1 MGLIN
6 ETEIKKDRMNQIL
19 SKGKEF
25 KVVAFKNG
33 EILLEKKP
41 ASIEVI
47 GNTLKILGLPRIDIT
62 DSEFDFDEFC
72 QKITIKPEGM
82 EYHEILICGN

>member
-6 ETEIKKDRMNQIL
+6 ETEIKKDRMQQIL
-19 SKGKEF
+19 SKRKEF
-25 KVVAFKNG
+25 KVVACKNG
-33 EILLEKKP
+33 ETLLEKES

-47 GNTLKILGLPRIDIT
+47 GNTLKIVGLPRINIT
-62 DSEFDFDEFC
+62 ECEFDFDDSC
-72 QKITIKPEGM
+72 QKITIKPEGL